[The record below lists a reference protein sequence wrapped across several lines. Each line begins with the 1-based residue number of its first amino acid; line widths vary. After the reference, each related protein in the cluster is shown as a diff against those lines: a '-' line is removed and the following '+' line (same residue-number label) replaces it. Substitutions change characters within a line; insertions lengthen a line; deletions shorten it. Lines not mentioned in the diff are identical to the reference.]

1 MRALLS
7 FTVSAWMA
15 FGASGCTS
23 GASQTAPAPPSTAPQ
38 AEPTPPAA
46 PTPSSM
52 SAARPPLTV
61 GSAAPR
67 SDIAHWLR
75 GQQPDFSDSSR
86 TWIVLFW
93 SPAVTPARD
102 SLPRI
107 AKVAQRNRD
116 KGVHVIA
123 VACEPVDVVAPL
135 LETPRFKDWENVSI
149 GCDPDRSAWNDWMK
163 PSWQTNVPA
172 CFIVHQGNIAW
183 IGDPRDAG
191 AVVEALQSGRW
202 SREGRRAMHE
212 ERAAALQRSAAF
224 AERTQIAIDRREWDS
239 LLEICR
245 EMSADRN
252 PSIARE
258 GRLLVISALQQAG
271 RTDDSLSAA
280 DTILRHST
288 DWETCAELATM
299 LVSKL
304 FEKPDFQRATM
315 ASLKA
320 ISLSKQREGLA
331 YASLADVQLRSG
343 QVTAAR
349 ATLDRA
355 LTIIDPWDEEA
366 VRSRID
372 ALQTPLPTTKPNTNP
387 NTESNTEPPR
397 P

>member
-7 FTVSAWMA
+7 FSVSALLA
-15 FGASGCTS
+15 LGASGCAS
-23 GASQTAPAPPSTAPQ
+23 GAQQTEPAPPSVAPQ
-38 AEPTPPAA
+38 AEPTPPPA
-46 PTPSSM
+46 PSGM

-61 GSAAPR
+61 GSPAPK
-67 SDIAHWLR
+67 SDVAVWIH
-75 GQQPDFSDSSR
+75 GQQPDFSDSAK

-102 SLPRI
+102 SLPRL
-107 AKVAQRNRD
+107 AKVAQRNRAS
-116 KGVHVIA
+116 GVEVVAI
-123 VACEPVDVVAPL
+123 ACEPVDTVAPL
-135 LETPRFKDWENVSI
+135 LETPRFKDRVDIVI

-172 CFIVHQGNIAW
+172 CFIVHKGTIAW
-183 IGDPRDAG
+183 IGDPREAG
-191 AVVEALQSGRW
+191 AVVEAVLSGRW
-202 SREGRRAMHE
+202 SPEGRRAMHE

-224 AERTQIAIDRREWDS
+224 AERTQVAIDRREWDT
-239 LLEICR
+239 LLDICR
-245 EMSADRN
+245 EMSADKN

-271 RTDDSLSAA
+271 RTDDSFAAA

-288 DWETCAELATM
+288 DWDTCAELATM

-315 ASLKA
+315 AALKA

-331 YASLADVQLRSG
+331 FASLADVQLRSG

-372 ALQTPLPTTKPNTNP
+372 LLSAPEPTPPTSQEQPSPENRDK
-387 NTESNTEPPR
+387 R
-397 P
+397 